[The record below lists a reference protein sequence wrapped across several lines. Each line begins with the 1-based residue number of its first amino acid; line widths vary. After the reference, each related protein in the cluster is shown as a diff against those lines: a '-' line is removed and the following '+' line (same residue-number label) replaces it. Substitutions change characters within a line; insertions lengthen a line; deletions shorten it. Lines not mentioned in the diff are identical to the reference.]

1 MVSDN
6 QWESNEISM
15 WVNND
20 ESLYELARQS
30 ESSNDFFDVLEMN
43 GLFQI
48 GGIKVTPQNLKESWE
63 DANDY

>member
-1 MVSDN
+1 MASKC
-6 QWESNEISM
+6 WESNEISM